1 MMHPEE
7 IRAMNAAGL
16 KDTIEDARK
25 EIFNL
30 RFRKATGQLADASRI
45 RAARRSL
52 ARLLTVQREQQIW
65 AAYEATMEGEV

>member
-1 MMHPEE
+1 MMHSEE
-7 IRAMNAAGL
+7 IRALDAAGL
-16 KDTIEDARK
+16 QDAIETARK

-30 RFRKATGQLADASRI
+30 RFRKTTGQLSDASRI

-65 AAYEATMEGEV
+65 AAYEATMEGEG

>member
-1 MMHPEE
+1 MHPEE
-7 IRAMNAAGL
+7 IRALNASGL
-16 KDTIEDARK
+16 SEAIDNARK

-45 RAARRSL
+45 RAARRGL

-65 AAYEATMEGEV
+65 AAYEASMEGEV